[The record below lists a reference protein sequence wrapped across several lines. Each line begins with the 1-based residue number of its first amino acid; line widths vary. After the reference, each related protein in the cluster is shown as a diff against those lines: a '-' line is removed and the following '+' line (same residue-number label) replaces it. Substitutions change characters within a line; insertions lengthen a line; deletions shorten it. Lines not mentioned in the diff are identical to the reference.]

1 MKRVAN
7 RFYPTDGKLR
17 SSQLMQTPASHP
29 TLPSRLLGRSGL
41 RVSSL
46 GLGCWPIGGRMY
58 YDGKPDHYGEV
69 DDAES
74 IRAIHAAI
82 DAGVTLFDTADCY
95 GAGHSETVLGRAL
108 VGRRSGVVVATKFGN
123 CFDAA
128 SRQVRGEDV
137 SPAYIRQACQASLA
151 RLQTD
156 VIDLY
161 QIHCWAL
168 PPAQS
173 DDAAAALESLC
184 DAGLIRA
191 WGWSTDELPQVQRMV
206 SSPRFSVLQHEAN
219 VFSFSPEAHAWC
231 KREDIGLLAR
241 SPLAMGLLGGRY
253 DAQSRFSADNV
264 RGSGHAWVKYFRDGR
279 PAPNFL
285 RQLDAVREILTSG
298 GRSVAQGA
306 LAYLWGKSD
315 RIVPIPGFKS
325 TAQALENATAM
336 QHGPLSAACIQEIDT
351 LLRRV
356 QTGGAAS

>member
-1 MKRVAN
+1 
-7 RFYPTDGKLR
+7 
-17 SSQLMQTPASHP
+17 
-29 TLPSRLLGRSGL
+29 
-41 RVSSL
+41 
-46 GLGCWPIGGRMY
+46 MY

-108 VGRRSGVVVATKFGN
+108 TGHRSSVVVATKFGN
-123 CFDAA
+123 CFDAE
-128 SRQVRGEDV
+128 SRHVRGEDV
-137 SPAYIRQACQASLA
+137 SPAYIRRACQASLA
-151 RLQTD
+151 RLQMD

-168 PPAQS
+168 SPTQG
-173 DDAAAALESLC
+173 DEAAATLESLC
-184 DAGLIRA
+184 DEGLIRA
-191 WGWSTDELPQVQRMV
+191 WGWSTDELPQVRRMV
-206 SSPRFSVLQHEAN
+206 EIPRFSVLQHEAN
-219 VFSFSPEAHAWC
+219 VFSFSSAAPALCE
-231 KREDIGLLAR
+231 RENLGLLAR

-264 RGSGHAWVKYFRDGR
+264 RGSGHGWVKYFRDGR
-279 PAPNFL
+279 PAPDFL
-285 RQLDAVREILTSG
+285 RSLDAVREILTSG

-315 RIVPIPGFKS
+315 RVVPIPGFKS

-336 QHGPLSAACIQEIDT
+336 HYGPLPAASIREIDA
-351 LLRRV
+351 LV
-356 QTGGAAS
+356 QRTAAPLAAS